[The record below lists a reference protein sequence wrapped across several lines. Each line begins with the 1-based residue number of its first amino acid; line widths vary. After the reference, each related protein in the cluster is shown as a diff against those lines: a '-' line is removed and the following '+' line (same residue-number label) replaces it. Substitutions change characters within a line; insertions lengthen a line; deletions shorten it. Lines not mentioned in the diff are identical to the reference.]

1 MIIKVNSASIT
12 ANSIISFEVKAKN
25 PEFLID
31 NGVEVW
37 IKKSCNN
44 ELYSY
49 GKTDLGIL
57 MSFDPKTSSPSDLG
71 MTARVGWGV
80 DHSTLNDLFTIY

>member
-1 MIIKVNSASIT
+1 
-12 ANSIISFEVKAKN
+12 
-25 PEFLID
+25 
-31 NGVEVW
+31 
-37 IKKSCNN
+37 
-44 ELYSY
+44 
-49 GKTDLGIL
+49 